1 MAAKKKA
8 SKSSAAKKRGRRKT
22 AGAAGSKSAFV
33 LSLPSDTSAK
43 DVVAKAKEKGIEISE
58 AHVYTIRSTAK
69 RGPGKPKGRPAKKAG
84 RGRARAS
91 NGAAPSKAEFVRS
104 LPPGTSYAEASE
116 KAKAVGINL
125 SKAYYYVLKSEQKKK
140 GGTTGR
146 ARKGRASV
154 RRGGRQNSTTLT
166 ALPNGLVLTSHD
178 PHVKA
183 VLEAVGALGAESV
196 RNVISTAE
204 RLLNA

>member
-8 SKSSAAKKRGRRKT
+8 SKSSAPKKRGRRA

-33 LSLPSDTSAK
+33 LSLPPDTSAK

-58 AHVYTIRSTAK
+58 AHVYTIRSAAK
-69 RGPGKPKGRPAKKAG
+69 RGPAKTKGRAAKKAG
-84 RGRARAS
+84 RGKARAT
-91 NGAAPSKAEFVRS
+91 NGAATNKAAFVRS
-104 LPPGTSYAEASE
+104 LPAGTSYSDAAE
-116 KAKAVGINL
+116 KAKAAGIQL
-125 SKAYYYVLKSEQKKK
+125 SKAYYYVLKSEAKKK
-140 GGTTGR
+140 GGAAGP

-154 RRGGRQNSTTLT
+154 RRAGRQKPTLT
-166 ALPNGLVLTSHD
+166 SLPNGLVLTSHD

-183 VLEAVGALGAESV
+183 VLEAVEALGAESV

-204 RLLNA
+204 RLQNA